1 MYKEIIMKN
10 LKILVLA
17 GFIIIPKTIFGIVGF
32 GLNVIQDGSKL
43 GTSSYTEGSGLTL
56 ATVES
61 FEMAALPVGMGGY
74 IFIDLAGWAIELEGN
89 WAYSEYS
96 FTFSNFVTQMEDV
109 PFGWARVSSGI
120 TVKKNIADFS
130 IPLLAKTA
138 LSVGVGV
145 NSHSSTPRA
154 SVSMV
159 KELLSTDDLTAEFD
173 ASSLEDK
180 LIDYLKDNKIDNS
193 GIHLQ
198 LGLRF
203 KILVIDSHLNFR
215 YNMTKDVYEGED
227 GFTEIQF
234 KLGMGF

>member
-1 MYKEIIMKN
+1 MKN
-10 LKILVLA
+10 LKILILA
-17 GFIIIPKTIFGIVGF
+17 GLIVLPKTIFGIVGF

-43 GTSSYTEGSGLTL
+43 GASSYTEGSGLTL

-61 FEMAALPVGMGGY
+61 FEMDGLPAGIGSY
-74 IFIDLAGWAIELEGN
+74 IFIDLAGWAVELEANIVGG
-89 WAYSEYS
+89 EYS
-96 FTFSNFVTQMEDV
+96 FTFSNAITKMEDIS
-109 PFGWARVSSGI
+109 FGWARGSSGI

-145 NSHSSTPRA
+145 NSHTSTPRA
-154 SVSMV
+154 SVAMV

-173 ASSLEDK
+173 ASNLEDK

-193 GIHLQ
+193 GVHLQ

-215 YNMTKDVYEGED
+215 YNMTKDVYEGEN
-227 GFTEIQF
+227 GFTEVQF
-234 KLGMGF
+234 KLGVGF

>member
-1 MYKEIIMKN
+1 MKSEN
-10 LKILVLA
+10 IKI
-17 GFIIIPKTIFGIVGF
+17 GRIIPSAWFKGITIVISGIEIK
-32 GLNVIQDGSKL
+32 VIDPPKPD
-43 GTSSYTEGSGLTL
+43 
-56 ATVES
+56 
-61 FEMAALPVGMGGY
+61 F
-74 IFIDLAGWAIELEGN
+74 AIPYKII
-89 WAYSEYS
+89 A
-96 FTFSNFVTQMEDV
+96 
-109 PFGWARVSSGI
+109 GI

-193 GIHLQ
+193 GVHLQ

-203 KILVIDSHLNFR
+203 KILVVDSHLNFR
-215 YNMTKDVYEGED
+215 YNMTKDVYEGEN

>member
-1 MYKEIIMKN
+1 MRN
-10 LKILVLA
+10 LKLLVLA
-17 GFIIIPKTIFGIVGF
+17 ALFILPKTVFGIVGF

-43 GTSSYTEGSGLTL
+43 GSSSYSEGSGLTL
-56 ATVES
+56 VTVES
-61 FEMAALPVGMGGY
+61 FEMDALPAGIGGY
-74 IFIDLAGWAIELEGN
+74 VFIDLAGWAVELEGN
-89 WAYSEYS
+89 VVGGEYS
-96 FTFSNFVTQMEDV
+96 FTFSNAVTQMEDIS
-109 PFGWARVSSGI
+109 FGWARASSGI
-120 TVKKNIADFS
+120 TIKKNIADFS

-173 ASSLEDK
+173 ESALEDK

-193 GIHLQ
+193 GVHLQ

-203 KILVIDSHLNFR
+203 KILVIDSHLNLR
-215 YNMTKDVYEGED
+215 YNMTKDVYEGEN
-227 GFTEIQF
+227 GFTEVQF

>member
-1 MYKEIIMKN
+1 MKN
-10 LKILVLA
+10 LKILFLA

-43 GTSSYTEGSGLTL
+43 GASSYTEGSSSTL

-61 FEMAALPVGMGGY
+61 FEMNALPVGIGGY
-74 IFIDLAGWAIELEGN
+74 IFIDLAGWTLELEGN
-89 WAYSEYS
+89 SAYSEYS
-96 FTFSNFVTQMEDV
+96 FTFSNAFTQMEDV

-159 KELLSTDDLTAEFD
+159 KELLDTDDLAAEFD

-193 GIHLQ
+193 GMHLQ

-215 YNMTKDVYEGED
+215 YHMTKDVYEGED
-227 GFTEIQF
+227 GFTEI
-234 KLGMGF
+234 

>member
-10 LKILVLA
+10 FKILVLA

-43 GTSSYTEGSGLTL
+43 GASSYTEGSGLTL

-61 FEMAALPVGMGGY
+61 FEMAALPFGLGGY

-89 WAYSEYS
+89 AAYSEYS
-96 FTFSNFVTQMEDV
+96 FTFSNVVTQMEDI
-109 PFGWARVSSGI
+109 PFGWARVSSGV

-173 ASSLEDK
+173 ASSLEEE

-234 KLGMGF
+234 KLGTGF

>member
-1 MYKEIIMKN
+1 MKN
-10 LKILVLA
+10 MKILLLA
-17 GFIIIPKTIFGIVGF
+17 SLIALPKTVFGIVGF

-43 GTSSYTEGSGLTL
+43 GASSYTEGSGITL

-61 FEMAALPVGMGGY
+61 FEMDAPPAGMGGY
-74 IFIDLAGWAIELEGN
+74 IFINLAGWAVELEGN
-89 WAYSEYS
+89 AAYGEYS
-96 FTFSNFVTQMEDV
+96 FTFSNAVTQMEDI

-130 IPLLAKTA
+130 IPFLAKTA

-159 KELLSTDDLTAEFD
+159 KELLSTDDLAAEFD
-173 ASSLEDK
+173 ASSLEDE

-193 GIHLQ
+193 GVHLQ

-215 YNMTKDVYEGED
+215 YNMTKDVYEGEN

>member
-1 MYKEIIMKN
+1 
-10 LKILVLA
+10 
-17 GFIIIPKTIFGIVGF
+17 
-32 GLNVIQDGSKL
+32 
-43 GTSSYTEGSGLTL
+43 
-56 ATVES
+56 
-61 FEMAALPVGMGGY
+61 
-74 IFIDLAGWAIELEGN
+74 
-89 WAYSEYS
+89 
-96 FTFSNFVTQMEDV
+96 
-109 PFGWARVSSGI
+109 VSSGI
-120 TVKKNIADFS
+120 TLKKNIADFS
-130 IPLLAKTA
+130 IPFLAKTA

-159 KELLSTDDLTAEFD
+159 KELLSTDDLAAEFD
-173 ASSLEDK
+173 ASSLEDE

-193 GIHLQ
+193 GVHLQ

-215 YNMTKDVYEGED
+215 YNMTKDVYEGEN

>member
-1 MYKEIIMKN
+1 MRN
-10 LKILVLA
+10 LKLLVLA
-17 GFIIIPKTIFGIVGF
+17 ALFILPKTVFGIVGF

-43 GTSSYTEGSGLTL
+43 RSSSYSEGSGLTL
-56 ATVES
+56 VTVES
-61 FEMAALPVGMGGY
+61 FEMDALPAGIGGY
-74 IFIDLAGWAIELEGN
+74 VFIDLAGWAVELEGN
-89 WAYSEYS
+89 VVGGEYS
-96 FTFSNFVTQMEDV
+96 FTFSNAVTQMEDIS
-109 PFGWARVSSGI
+109 FGWARASSGI
-120 TVKKNIADFS
+120 TIKKNIADFS

-173 ASSLEDK
+173 ESALEDK

-193 GIHLQ
+193 GVHLQ

-203 KILVIDSHLNFR
+203 KILVIDSHLNLR
-215 YNMTKDVYEGED
+215 YNMTKDVYEGEN
-227 GFTEIQF
+227 GFTEVQF